1 MSQPSLITV
10 REMAEKLNCH
20 PETVRRMLR
29 SREIRGVKMGSDWRI
44 DQEKAILSLSHSKN
58 DTTKYN

>member
-1 MSQPSLITV
+1 MSQQRLITV

-29 SREIRGVKMGSDWRI
+29 NREIRGVKMGSDWRI
-44 DQEKAILSLSHSKN
+44 DQEKAILSLSHSDSSGKN
-58 DTTKYN
+58 AK